1 MTKLGAAAALAA
13 AILTTACGS
22 SEPSGDLVFVDGRAV
37 AAAGDSALAWTQQGV
52 GGVILRD
59 RETGAS
65 YTRGGETLQSPH
77 HIQEAAG
84 RWYVSDAADGAWWIV
99 EFSYQWDVLQRIRV
113 DTITT
118 APHQFAVLPDGRI
131 IVEAPDGRL
140 VSFAGD
146 GMDTFALTE
155 TSRRTGLLLGAL
167 GGVIH
172 VVPDKSL
179 TLYNEVGNIRWRLP
193 WEWQEGAYITDL
205 ALDAQGRLHVL
216 AGQDTPSRFY
226 VFSLDR
232 NTGQVIRW
240 SPPGAAA
247 TFVIDR
253 LGEVQP
259 DSTGRWTLE

>member
-1 MTKLGAAAALAA
+1 VTKSGAAAVLVA
-13 AILTTACGS
+13 AIFSAACGNS
-22 SEPSGDLVFVDGRAV
+22 GPSGDLVFVDGRAV
-37 AAAGDSALAWTQQGV
+37 AAAGDSVLAWTQQGV
-52 GGVILRD
+52 GSVILRD
-59 RETGAS
+59 RGTGAT
-65 YTRGGETLQSPH
+65 YTRGGEVLQSPH
-77 HIQEAAG
+77 HIQEAED
-84 RWYVSDAADGAWWIV
+84 RWYVSDAADGEWWVV
-99 EFSYQWDVLQRIRV
+99 EFSYQWDVLRRIRV

-118 APHQFAVLPDGRI
+118 TPHQFAVLPNGEI

-140 VSFAGD
+140 VSIAGD
-146 GMDTFALTE
+146 TLRTFALTE

-167 GGVIH
+167 GGVLH
-172 VVPDKSL
+172 AVPDKSI
-179 TLYNEVGNIRWRLP
+179 TLYNQAGNIRWRLP
-193 WEWQEGAYITDL
+193 WEWQEGAYVTDL

-240 SPPGAAA
+240 SPPGAVA

-253 LGEVQP
+253 LGDVQP